1 MRQELG
7 WLHAELGIAALRLAM
22 GLMNTT
28 LSHVGAEPVSLPFVT
43 GTLNKLG
50 HHLALSVWR
59 ALLADTQGPWDTHL
73 RRAGLLA
80 SVWAGFLTGAVLS
93 STAVSY
99 FGAWVL
105 LAPLLILLALTL

>member
-1 MRQELG
+1 
-7 WLHAELGIAALRLAM
+7 
-22 GLMNTT
+22 
-28 LSHVGAEPVSLPFVT
+28 VSLTFVT

-59 ALLADTQGPWDTHL
+59 APLADPQGPWDTHL

-93 STAVSY
+93 AAAIWYV
-99 FGAWVL
+99 GVWVL
-105 LAPLLILLALTL
+105 LAPLLILLALALFGSPDRYRAIHSL